1 LSVLVAKKV
10 RRVRKSRTSKG
21 SATKRGSVQSGESY
35 RANEASSKNVALDE
49 GRDQGD
55 QLSTEDELREEYAY
69 VVRDL
74 RRVAI
79 LAAAMFILLILIN
92 ILLQ

>member
-1 LSVLVAKKV
+1 MAKKV
-10 RRVRKSRTSKG
+10 RRVRKSRSSKG
-21 SATKRGSVQSGESY
+21 STTRGNSVQPRVNQ
-35 RANEASSKNVALDE
+35 RANEAASSDVALDE
-49 GRDQGD
+49 GQAPGD
-55 QLSTEDELREEYAY
+55 KLSSEDDLREEYAY

>member
-1 LSVLVAKKV
+1 MSVSVAKKV

-21 SATKRGSVQSGESY
+21 SATKGDSVQPGASH
-35 RANEASSKNVALDE
+35 RANEASSTNVVLDE
-49 GRDQGD
+49 GQAQGD
-55 QLSTEDELREEYAY
+55 QLSSEDELREEYAY

>member
-1 LSVLVAKKV
+1 MAKKV

-21 SATKRGSVQSGESY
+21 STPKGDSVQPGASH
-35 RANEASSKNVALDE
+35 RANKASSTNVALDE
-49 GRDQGD
+49 GQAQGD
-55 QLSTEDELREEYAY
+55 QLSSEDELREEYAY